1 MSKITGQLDLL
12 AAAGAEIAQAQNR
25 EARLLV
31 AAQAARQ
38 LTGAA
43 YSSIG
48 FVEGEVI
55 HWRSAAGKPIE
66 EVRGY
71 RMPISEGLC
80 GWVVRN
86 GRSRRSGDVTREPD
100 YFQQYAEMRSELDV
114 PIKSGEEVIGVLSCE
129 SPGIKSFTAEHEAL
143 LQVLAGYVAIAAA

>member
-1 MSKITGQLDLL
+1 MTGQLDLL
-12 AAAGAEIAQAQNR
+12 VTAGAEMAQAQSKD
-25 EARLLV
+25 ALLLV
-31 AAQAARQ
+31 AARAARQ

-55 HWRSAAGKPIE
+55 HWQSAAGKPIE
-66 EVRGY
+66 EVKDY
-71 RMPISEGLC
+71 RMPVSEGLC

-86 GRSRRSGDVTREPD
+86 GRGRRSDDVTKEPD

-114 PIKSGEEVIGVLSCE
+114 PIKAGEEVIGVLSCE
-129 SPGIKSFTAEHEAL
+129 SPGIKAFTAEHQAL
-143 LQVLAGYVAIAAA
+143 LQVLAGYVAIAVSF